1 MVAKAVL
8 RSSFLVITFSLYGYL
23 KLFNSDKSLG

>member
-8 RSSFLVITFSLYGYL
+8 RSSFLVIAFSLYGYL